1 MDLNSREPAGYD
13 ESSMILLSKWIS
25 SRLKEP
31 PLTFFALTRD
41 IALWDSNHSNPCI
54 DHGTLQNRRR
64 INYPGDCEPW
74 KLPRER

>member
-13 ESSMILLSKWIS
+13 ESSMMVLSEWIF

-31 PLTFFALTRD
+31 LFTLIALTPD
-41 IALWDSNHSNPCI
+41 IALWDSNHSNTCI

-64 INYPGDCEPW
+64 INYPGD
-74 KLPRER
+74 